1 VPEKGFFSGTSAVL
15 TSETG
20 HARDRPN
27 SHFVL
32 SNSRGDD
39 LDPIDP
45 GPPTLPV
52 HRPCSKPRCR
62 RSARA
67 GGRYCRPCST
77 EASARWYRANRAEIL
92 ARRLGRRD
100 ERDEEQRARDSARA
114 YVAVYARRGK
124 LARARCVVCDDPNV
138 QPSWRNPKLPLEVS
152 WICREHA
159 RDQRETAAST
169 ARDVAALKVEYA
181 ELRDAIALL
190 PRPVQR
196 QLHEEAMRG
205 LLVRKAGDL
214 MYVWNLRRALQ
225 RLNSSSSSDVF
236 FQ

>member
-1 VPEKGFFSGTSAVL
+1 MKQAPVGTGR
-15 TSETG
+15 TG
-20 HARDRPN
+20 HC
-27 SHFVL
+27 VL
-32 SNSRGDD
+32 SESSRDD

-45 GPPTLPV
+45 GPSTLPM

-190 PRPVQR
+190 PQPVQR

-205 LLVRKAGDL
+205 ILVRKAGDL

-225 RLNSSSSSDVF
+225 RLNSSSSSDGF
-236 FQ
+236 FNKHGPF